1 MSKYDNLNELL
12 AEIANGKNLY
22 HLCDD
27 EISELIQ
34 VRIGVR
40 KTTIHLKVKSVL
52 NVCGFG
58 TKEVCA
64 DCGWAYGW
72 AII

>member
-12 AEIANGKNLY
+12 AEIANGKNRY

-40 KTTIHLKVKSVL
+40 KTTILSKVKSAL
-52 NVCGFG
+52 DNCGFQ

-64 DCGWAYGW
+64 DWAYGW

>member
-1 MSKYDNLNELL
+1 MSKYDNLNKLL
-12 AEIANGKNLY
+12 SEIANGNNRY

-40 KTTIHLKVKSVL
+40 KTTILSKVKSAL
-52 NVCGFG
+52 DNCGFQ
-58 TKEVCA
+58 TKEVTA
-64 DCGWAYGW
+64 DWVTGW

>member
-12 AEIANGKNLY
+12 AEITNGNNRY

-40 KTTIHLKVKSVL
+40 KTTILSKVKSAL
-52 NVCGFG
+52 DNCGFQ

-64 DCGWAYGW
+64 DWAYGW
-72 AII
+72 VII